1 MISSQ
6 QIKYLVTISDFGSI
20 SLAAKHLGVTQPT
33 LSMQVKKVEEILNT
47 IIFDREKSP
56 IIATLRGEKIIKQ
69 CRRSLKEIEKINL
82 LASSSEISGDIK
94 IGVIPTVA
102 PYLVPLFANLIQQKH
117 PTLKTTY
124 LERQTDDL
132 IRDLKNEKLDF
143 GILATP
149 LFDEQIYEFPLYYE
163 SFRFLFNKENTL
175 LKKDRVKISD
185 LENQQIYQLEDGHC
199 LRFQTEQICQKI
211 KGKIKSNLFIE
222 GGQLETLVNFTK
234 KYGGATLVPE
244 LYYHHCSIQE
254 KKLMRNID
262 GKPLTREISLISVR
276 YFSKED
282 IGNML
287 IEEISNALPDTV
299 RSLRKSSVK
308 IIPIS

>member
-1 MISSQ
+1 MI
-6 QIKYLVTISDFGSI
+6 
-20 SLAAKHLGVTQPT
+20 
-33 LSMQVKKVEEILNT
+33 
-47 IIFDREKSP
+47 
-56 IIATLRGEKIIKQ
+56 
-69 CRRSLKEIEKINL
+69 
-82 LASSSEISGDIK
+82 
-94 IGVIPTVA
+94 
-102 PYLVPLFANLIQQKH
+102 PLFANEIQKKY

-149 LFDEQIYEFPLYYE
+149 LFDDQIYELPLYYE
-163 SFRFLFNKENTL
+163 SFRFLFNKENPL

-211 KGKIKSNLFIE
+211 KGKIKTNLFIE

-244 LYYHHCSIQE
+244 LYYHHCTSQE

-287 IEEISNALPDTV
+287 IKEISNALPDSV
-299 RSLRKSSVK
+299 RALRKSGVK